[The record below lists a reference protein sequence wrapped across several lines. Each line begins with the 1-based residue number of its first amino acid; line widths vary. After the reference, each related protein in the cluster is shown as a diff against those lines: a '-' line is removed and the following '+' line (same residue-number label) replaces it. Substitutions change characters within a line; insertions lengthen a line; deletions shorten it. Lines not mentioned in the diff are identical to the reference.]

1 MYITESTVKRIMKEA
16 GAKRISSDASRYLQ
30 KRINVMLFDISKK
43 AVQLS
48 KHAKR
53 KTVDVSDVKLACN

>member
-43 AVQLS
+43 AVLLS